1 VSERA
6 RGARHRGREPGRGRR
21 PGPPPAGVQRRLP
34 DEILR
39 SRLVDRLEERWT
51 HPVSV
56 IQAGAGFGKSTLLAQ
71 AVRANTLAPKGIDVW
86 YACGP
91 GDVDGD
97 VLGSA
102 LLRALDVDRPVSDV
116 AAQIGETLAAY
127 SPLDVCV
134 VLDDAHEIRPGSSG
148 AALVDQVVRRLP
160 DNAHVV
166 LATRHTVP
174 AALSRLRAADCL
186 LEIGEPDLLFT
197 ADETAAMATRL
208 GRQADAAST
217 LGGWPALVRL
227 ALAVRPHVAIDF
239 AQEEV
244 LSQLTRDQRRALF
257 VLAHF
262 GYADADRVRRAIDE
276 DVDLA
281 GLALTVPLVSCTED
295 GRFRAHELWAA
306 ALLRV
311 LDADDIGELRARVL
325 RELLADGDLARAG
338 GLAMAH
344 DDLDGLGAV
353 AREIVR
359 RNTVALPVDMV
370 RPWVEVLVGRRPD
383 APDTQLLR
391 AAFGHA
397 LDYRD
402 ASVDAELD
410 AAAATFTRRGDGDGQ
425 LVALVVATV
434 VAYRRGDVTRLVE
447 VAVRAEAVPGS
458 RHDAL
463 LDVAL
468 RAIAAM
474 AAEMTGDLGRAVAE
488 LEAAPFA
495 RVPPAIST
503 SAQRL
508 LMQCLL
514 LSGRADD
521 AVAVARNLLAQRP
534 DHTTRYLSAFA
545 SWMAGDPTELLALY
559 RPSVDI
565 PAVTSRDF
573 FVRRTLVAAMLAST
587 GQNDAVHRLVAES
600 SSVAISTT
608 NARDAVLDAVARAL
622 CAVVDHDEAS
632 AARLVTEVVAAHADS
647 PILDQHLRRFLPLVY
662 VLDPSVRAGWD
673 EASMGPTHE
682 HARRASQWLV
692 DLRAGHPATGAK
704 LDAGKVFT
712 AFPLPWAVELAARL
726 HAHRHRDGAR
736 LAEWL
741 VDQVPEPTRAEFRYL
756 AGGGGRCGRAATDLL
771 AHLPA
776 APTRPLEISVLG
788 PLQVVFAGLP
798 VAPAELRRARV
809 RTLLSLLVVHPV
821 LSRERA
827 TDLLWPD
834 LPARD
839 GARNLRVTLTYLRQL
854 LEPGRPVGEA
864 SFHLRADGS
873 TIALHRSQYLVVDLW
888 ELRRLRRA
896 ADQNRGHGDP
906 ERTIALLD
914 AATAWWRAEPLV
926 DLGTVVG
933 LDYEVEHVRVM
944 QLDSLLE
951 LGELRLVRGDADKA
965 RTDAERALALDP
977 YSERAHRLA
986 IAAAFRSHDLPRTD
1000 AARRRALMMLAEL
1013 GAAPEAATA
1022 ILLRQVGEPATGAG
1036 GSAGRGPAARG
1047 STRPR
1052 LDVGPGYR
1060 PL

>member
-1 VSERA
+1 MSERA

-410 AAAATFTRRGDGDGQ
+410 AAAAAFTRRGDGDGQ

-692 DLRAGHPATGAK
+692 DLRAGHPAHGGQARRRQGIHGLSLALGGGAGRPVARPSPPRRCPVGGVAGRPGARADPRRVPLPGGRRGSVRPGRHGPTGAP
-704 LDAGKVFT
+704 AGG
-712 AFPLPWAVELAARL
+712 AHPAARDL
-726 HAHRHRDGAR
+726 RARASAGRLRRPACGTCRVAARPRAHPALAVGRPPRPEPGAGHGPALAGLAGPRRCSQPPGDAHLSAPAIGAGTTRRRGIVPPPGRWLDHR
-736 LAEWL
+736 LASFSI
-741 VDQVPEPTRAEFRYL
+741 PR
-756 AGGGGRCGRAATDLL
+756 
-771 AHLPA
+771 
-776 APTRPLEISVLG
+776 
-788 PLQVVFAGLP
+788 
-798 VAPAELRRARV
+798 
-809 RTLLSLLVVHPV
+809 
-821 LSRERA
+821 
-827 TDLLWPD
+827 
-834 LPARD
+834 
-839 GARNLRVTLTYLRQL
+839 
-854 LEPGRPVGEA
+854 GRPVGA
-864 SFHLRADGS
+864 S
-873 TIALHRSQYLVVDLW
+873 
-888 ELRRLRRA
+888 
-896 ADQNRGHGDP
+896 P
-906 ERTIALLD
+906 
-914 AATAWWRAEPLV
+914 
-926 DLGTVVG
+926 
-933 LDYEVEHVRVM
+933 
-944 QLDSLLE
+944 
-951 LGELRLVRGDADKA
+951 
-965 RTDAERALALDP
+965 
-977 YSERAHRLA
+977 
-986 IAAAFRSHDLPRTD
+986 
-1000 AARRRALMMLAEL
+1000 
-1013 GAAPEAATA
+1013 
-1022 ILLRQVGEPATGAG
+1022 
-1036 GSAGRGPAARG
+1036 PAA
-1047 STRPR
+1047 
-1052 LDVGPGYR
+1052 
-1060 PL
+1060 